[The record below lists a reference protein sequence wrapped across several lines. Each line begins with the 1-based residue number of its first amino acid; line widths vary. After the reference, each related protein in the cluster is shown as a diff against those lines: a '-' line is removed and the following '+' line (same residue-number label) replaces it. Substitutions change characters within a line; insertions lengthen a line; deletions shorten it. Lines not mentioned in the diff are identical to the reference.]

1 MHTDASL
8 VANNSQRCWMLH
20 VASVCTPCWM
30 LLHVIAVSLGAVAQS
45 LKPVRLRVL
54 KQCGA
59 PPVYLA
65 NVFVAI
71 VRPVLQHAVSVW
83 QNIPEFLASTIE
95 SIQKRA
101 MRFIFPMHDYNEA
114 LSALSLTTLKERRV
128 HLCQVYIARLQNEN
142 HPLHSLN
149 WRKFTIIIIWGQKHP
164 ICKTASALKILL
176 LLSIR
181 CCYLVNF

>member
-1 MHTDASL
+1 
-8 VANNSQRCWMLH
+8 MLRPFAH
-20 VASVCTPCWM
+20 PVECCCM
-30 LLHVIAVSLGAVAQS
+30 LLQFRFGVVAQS

-59 PPVYLA
+59 PPVSLA
-65 NVFVAI
+65 KLFVAI
-71 VRPVLQHAVSVW
+71 VRPVLEYALSVW
-83 QNIPEFLASTIE
+83 QNIPKFLSSTID

-101 MRFIFPMHDYNEA
+101 MRLIFPTHDYKEA

-149 WRKFTIIIIWGQKHP
+149 RRKFTIIIIWGQKHS
-164 ICKTASALKILL
+164 IGKTASALKILL
-176 LLSIR
+176 PLSIR